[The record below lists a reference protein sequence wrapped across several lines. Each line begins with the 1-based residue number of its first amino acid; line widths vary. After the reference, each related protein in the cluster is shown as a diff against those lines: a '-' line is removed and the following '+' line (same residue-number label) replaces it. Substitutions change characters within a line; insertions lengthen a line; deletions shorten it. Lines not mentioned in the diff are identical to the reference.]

1 MVFLSGLVQM
11 RYSAFNKKHVILLFI
26 DGVGIGVNN
35 PEFNPCVYSETGIF
49 NSAPSALGG
58 FKVGLDA
65 NLDTEGL
72 PQSATGQTAIY
83 TGFNTARLI
92 GRHLFGFPNN
102 PLRKLLTTESLFVKL
117 TRQGRSCKFLNAFR
131 PVFFTTPD
139 IFDNMYMSATTEMN
153 RAAGLPFNSIHDIR
167 QGRALYH
174 DYSNRILK
182 NLFFD
187 VPELSGADS
196 AEIIL
201 NVSKDFDLVL
211 YEYFE
216 TDRAGHDK
224 NLKKAIAEIQ
234 KLETLILGIIERIVI
249 NDTILVVVSDH
260 GNIEDLRTKSHTRNP
275 AFCAIWNN
283 GDTQTISSLKS
294 ITDVFGYIMQALQ
307 IKKNTK
313 KS

>member
-1 MVFLSGLVQM
+1 MAFLSDSVQM
-11 RYSAFNKKHVILLFI
+11 RYSTFNKKHVILLFI
-26 DGVGIGVNN
+26 DGVGIGVND
-35 PEFNPCVYSETGIF
+35 PEFNPCAYSETGVF
-49 NSAPSALGG
+49 NSDPSALGG

-65 NLDTEGL
+65 NLDTDGL

-83 TGFNTARLI
+83 TGVNTARLI

-102 PLRKLLTTESLFVKL
+102 PLRKLLKTDSMFVKL
-117 TRQGRSCKFLNAFR
+117 TKQGRSCKFLNAFR

-153 RAAGLPFNSIHDIR
+153 RAAELSFNSIHDIR

-174 DYSNRILK
+174 DYSNRVLK
-182 NLFFD
+182 DLYFD
-187 VPELSGADS
+187 VPELTGTDS

-224 NLKKAIAEIQ
+224 NLKQAIAEIQ
-234 KLETLILGIIERIVI
+234 KLEALISGIIERIVI
-249 NDTILVVVSDH
+249 NDTILLVVSDH

-283 GDTQTISSLKS
+283 GDAQTLSSLKS
-294 ITDVFGYIMQALQ
+294 ITDVSGYIMQTLQ
-307 IKKNTK
+307 VKKNTK